1 MAGVGKPTGA
11 FGGPRV
17 TALVGVTFALAA
29 LVSSVAR
36 APPPGSLDGARA
48 PASCLGTGLREGT
61 WTRDASACV
70 TSDRDAPAAGCDD
83 RETGAFWSFDAAS
96 ARCGARA
103 QTRASNAF
111 SGRRVLVV
119 GDSIARHVYASVLR
133 LAARDPEAHAL
144 SSQEKHRDWTHALVD
159 GGVATFRWAPFARN
173 VTATLGDVFDAN
185 TTRDSTRPWEV
196 VILGAALWDA
206 LHVRSVETYARD
218 VRALAAKLA
227 KLAATRKEFYAE
239 KKRRGK
245 TKFFWLAAPRV
256 RDDALIDPAKRT
268 HMTDAKVAAY
278 GDAARN
284 TPGFFF
290 VEKDGIA
297 NDDER
302 RGQVLPVDVGALA
315 AGCAASAGEDET
327 AGDARKCFGEDGVH
341 AARAV
346 YDAAAQVIAD
356 AVVRE
361 TNARV

>member
-111 SGRRVLVV
+111 AGRRVLVV

-159 GGVATFRWAPFARN
+159 GGVAAFRWAPFARN
-173 VTATLGDVFDAN
+173 VTATLRAEAF
-185 TTRDSTRPWEV
+185 DSTRREPSREACAFDI
-196 VILGAALWDA
+196 VILGATLWDA
-206 LHVRSVETYARD
+206 LHVRSVESYARD
-218 VRALAAKLA
+218 LRALAALV
-227 KLAATRKEFYAE
+227 AATRSDADDVKKKEETPFV
-239 KKRRGK
+239 
-245 TKFFWLAAPRV
+245 FWLAAPRV
-256 RDDALIDPAKRT
+256 RDDALTDPAKRT
-268 HMTDAKVAAY
+268 HMTDEKVHAY
-278 GDAARN
+278 GEAARRV
-284 TPGFFF
+284 PGFLLRPEDARREDAN
-290 VEKDGIA
+290 EKGNA
-297 NDDER
+297 NRKDAR
-302 RGQVLPVDVGALA
+302 VAPVDVGALA
-315 AGCAASAGEDET
+315 AGCAAAAAGAERCSA
-327 AGDARKCFGEDGVH
+327 DGVH

-346 YDAAAQVIAD
+346 YDAAAQIIAN
-356 AVVRE
+356 VV
-361 TNARV
+361 ARGRAS

>member
-1 MAGVGKPTGA
+1 
-11 FGGPRV
+11 
-17 TALVGVTFALAA
+17 
-29 LVSSVAR
+29 
-36 APPPGSLDGARA
+36 
-48 PASCLGTGLREGT
+48 
-61 WTRDASACV
+61 
-70 TSDRDAPAAGCDD
+70 
-83 RETGAFWSFDAAS
+83 
-96 ARCGARA
+96 
-103 QTRASNAF
+103 
-111 SGRRVLVV
+111 
-119 GDSIARHVYASVLR
+119 
-133 LAARDPEAHAL
+133 
-144 SSQEKHRDWTHALVD
+144 
-159 GGVATFRWAPFARN
+159 
-173 VTATLGDVFDAN
+173 
-185 TTRDSTRPWEV
+185 
-196 VILGAALWDA
+196 
-206 LHVRSVETYARD
+206 VETYARD

-346 YDAAAQVIAD
+346 YDAAAQVISD